1 MLTSLTIQNVVLI
14 ERLDL
19 RLTAGLNVFT
29 GETGAGKSILMDA
42 LALALGARAD
52 AALVRNG
59 TSQAAVTACF
69 EEPIPP
75 ELAPYLEE
83 QGLSFEEPVILRRTL
98 TKEGK
103 SRAFINDQP
112 VSITMLKQVGSMLLE
127 IHGQFETHGL
137 LNPATHQ
144 GLLDAFAGTTS
155 LCSHVAQSYKA
166 WQKAKTDYDS
176 ALALRDRSESE
187 AAFLRSAVT
196 ELDELAPE
204 ENEIDQLTEKR
215 KTLQHREKI
224 LDALATS
231 KDALQG
237 KFGADTALIKAGK
250 ALARI
255 ADKAEGLDEILTII
269 DRAAADSQE
278 ACARLTSYAYDMEL
292 ESESLE
298 TIEERLFRLRAIARK
313 HNVAPEALGSLYEE
327 LSQKLALLEDQA
339 GTLIALG
346 KAVQDTKIVY
356 EKHAKQLN
364 QKRQEAAKD
373 MAAQVEAELKPLKLE
388 RAVFTVDCE
397 VLPEE
402 QWSANGMNRITF
414 LIATNPG
421 SPAGAL
427 HKVAS
432 GGELARFML
441 ALKVVLRAN
450 NPAAS
455 LVFDEVDSG
464 IGGATASAVG
474 DRLARLGQHAQ
485 ILVITHSPQVAARGK
500 NHLKVEKQLHKN
512 VMYASVAPLDK
523 TQRLEEIARMLAGST
538 TTDAAR
544 QAALSLLED
553 GLQETKEVA

>member
-1 MLTSLTIQNVVLI
+1 L
-14 ERLDL
+14 
-19 RLTAGLNVFT
+19 
-29 GETGAGKSILMDA
+29 
-42 LALALGARAD
+42 
-52 AALVRNG
+52 
-59 TSQAAVTACF
+59 
-69 EEPIPP
+69 
-75 ELAPYLEE
+75 
-83 QGLSFEEPVILRRTL
+83 
-98 TKEGK
+98 
-103 SRAFINDQP
+103 
-112 VSITMLKQVGSMLLE
+112 
-127 IHGQFETHGL
+127 
-137 LNPATHQ
+137 
-144 GLLDAFAGTTS
+144 
-155 LCSHVAQSYKA
+155 
-166 WQKAKTDYDS
+166 
-176 ALALRDRSESE
+176 
-187 AAFLRSAVT
+187 
-196 ELDELAPE
+196 
-204 ENEIDQLTEKR
+204 
-215 KTLQHREKI
+215 
-224 LDALATS
+224 
-231 KDALQG
+231 
-237 KFGADTALIKAGK
+237 
-250 ALARI
+250 
-255 ADKAEGLDEILTII
+255 
-269 DRAAADSQE
+269 
-278 ACARLTSYAYDMEL
+278 EL

-298 TIEERLFRLRAIARK
+298 TIEERLFSLRAIARK
-313 HNVAPEALGSLYEE
+313 NNVAPEALGSLYEE

-364 QKRQEAAKD
+364 QRRQEAAKD

-388 RAVFTVDCE
+388 RAVFTVACE
-397 VLPEE
+397 VLPED
-402 QWSANGMNRITF
+402 QWNANGMNRITF

-441 ALKVVLRAN
+441 ALKVVLRAS

-512 VMYASVAPLDK
+512 IMRASVAPLDK
-523 TQRLEEIARMLAGST
+523 AQRLEEIARMLAGST

-553 GLQETKEVA
+553 GPQETKEVA